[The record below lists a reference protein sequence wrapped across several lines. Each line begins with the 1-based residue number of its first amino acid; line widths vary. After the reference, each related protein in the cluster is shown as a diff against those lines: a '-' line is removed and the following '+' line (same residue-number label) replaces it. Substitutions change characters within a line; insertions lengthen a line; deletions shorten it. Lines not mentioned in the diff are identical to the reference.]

1 MTPNILHNRN
11 FIDIK
16 TYTEMVDFINE
27 VGSIKN
33 PPLYKVM
40 SIILNSR
47 KAFDGE
53 DIETELHSTS
63 DLKSRIISIFLNT
76 TPTTKNSVRIELD
89 KLSFFTKM
97 KLIHPVILN
106 ICDNVFGNNFIRPE
120 NYSNYYSYIDTEC
133 LYTEITSLYVDYSSF
148 RETNFYKTVVLYLD
162 YICDSILNEYK
173 INMSANFAIKF
184 IETLNAYILFNKV
197 DSDTKTIRIDTKKY
211 HRVLN
216 SLYFNVIYKY
226 KDFNDMDNYENFSSI
241 LNIFYSSQDITN
253 ITYMEDRN
261 EERSNITKLL
271 RRSVLSNQESVTL
284 EITNIYKYFDII
296 MEIMTSNN
304 MTTSILPNK
313 FELLENDNKTLDD
326 ILNTYVLKLLRDD
339 SYDPS
344 LVIINTIALMIEIA
358 DSYYYKR
365 MSMKSIIPILD
376 HTIKEVLLKDSYF
389 VDKFESIPV
398 QNYLE
403 KLFKMIIEYTNYET
417 IYDIIYENTLFNVI
431 ETLTEQKKF
440 KRCFYITDDNRTI
453 SKAILIIAM
462 IQLYIMTISDS
473 STPMSRKSTIIMLG
487 LISSTTSLIERY
499 TFDFRLY
506 AGFNDVSYVDNFDDV
521 YHSTTSSCNP
531 TYLVRIFFKGYEDK
545 LNEIFKR
552 QYDGNIKFL
561 SNSLT
566 KLVDSSY
573 LKLSM
578 IKENFHNLLI
588 YATKL
593 PILGLTVK
601 KTVHEMLLNTE
612 TILYDL
618 RLITVK
624 ERILVYDIAGKYKPL
639 LTHVMD
645 TFMGEL
651 YFVDVDFFH
660 KYTSYC
666 HDNYKN
672 VMVNF
677 VLNILFNRC
686 KDKYICND
694 GHLLKLPNLKKFDTL
709 LSIDLNNSKSY
720 LTSLFKYNDSI
731 PKIDDLVNLYI
742 YVFTRNLD
750 NLISL
755 LYNSEIKPNIAQMII
770 CNELDKFEEIVSH
783 IKALYY
789 SCTHTRLSTVIWIR
803 PIFEFYLT
811 LTKTFYSFNKNSM
824 KFILGTTDS
833 NQIASTL
840 DNLFTIH
847 VLRPLIDKLRDS
859 YKNSKKTDNLI
870 LDSSSLEH
878 IPGNTASD
886 IIGTWL
892 IHRELLTDRVYVET
906 FQLASSLSSTDEAST
921 LACEF
926 MKAVAFDLC
935 KKAKRNNKNLNLDK
949 NHDFIN
955 LSSNKHYYFKYM
967 ANLFTYDT
975 LIACLNSNITEIN
988 GKNYKMRY
996 AIQDVVAYLT
1006 IFTANRFIHSINT
1019 GIEVDGDIFTADI
1032 ADLTNVFDLNQFV
1045 YYIVMHKIDNLC
1057 NDYKVPI
1064 EYKESIPEFAE
1075 ALKHTNSPE
1084 IEVLALKYLAFI
1096 SSYEILFNNF
1106 KNNITEERFI
1116 KLKKVISE
1124 LINRGLIDD
1133 IFNREYD
1140 VTFVSNNKETVSYK
1154 ELSRRYIYDMTL
1166 YRIMRGV
1173 YTNYYSKFKFYS
1185 KVEFPNNITEMKH
1198 ELNSIL
1204 PAEYDLMGSL
1214 HDINCIIKTINQLVE
1229 YDDET
1234 FKKIIISDIYS
1245 LTSVP
1250 FYKYA
1255 TEKLKNRFI

>member
-1 MTPNILHNRN
+1 MTPTNILHNRN

-47 KAFDGE
+47 KAFEGE
-53 DIETELHSTS
+53 DIETELYSAS
-63 DLKSRIISIFLNT
+63 DLKSRIVSIFLNT

-97 KLIHPVILN
+97 ELIHPVILN
-106 ICDNVFGNNFIRPE
+106 ICDNIFGNNFIKPE
-120 NYSNYYSYIDTEC
+120 NYSSYYSYIDTNN
-133 LYTEITSLYVDYSSF
+133 LYTEVTSLYVDYSEF
-148 RETNFYKTVVLYLD
+148 RKTNFYKTVVLYID

-197 DSDTKTIRIDTKKY
+197 DPDTKTIRIDTRKY
-211 HRVLN
+211 YRVLN
-216 SLYFNVIYKY
+216 FLYFNVIYDY

-326 ILNTYVLKLLRDD
+326 ILNTYVLKLLRND

-344 LVIINTIALMIEIA
+344 LVIINIIALMIEIA
-358 DSYYYKR
+358 DSYYYKK

-376 HTIKEVLLKDSYF
+376 HTIKDVLLKDSYF
-389 VDKFESIPV
+389 LDKFQSIPV

-417 IYDIIYENTLFNVI
+417 IYDIIYENKLFNVI
-431 ETLTEQKKF
+431 EKLTKQKKF
-440 KRCFYITDDNRTI
+440 KKYFYVTDDNRTI

-462 IQLYIMTISDS
+462 IQLYTITLNDS
-473 STPMSRKSTIIMLG
+473 NTPMSKKSAIIMLG
-487 LISSTTSLIERY
+487 LVCSTTNLIERY
-499 TFDFRLY
+499 TADFRMY
-506 AGFNDVSYVDNFDDV
+506 TGFNDVSYVDNFDDV
-521 YHSTTSSCNP
+521 YHSAISSCNP
-531 TYLVRIFFKGYEDK
+531 TYLVRIFFKGHEDK

-552 QYDGNIKFL
+552 QYDDNVKFL
-561 SNSLT
+561 SNSLA

-573 LKLSM
+573 LKLS
-578 IKENFHNLLI
+578 IIRENFHDLLI

-593 PILGLTVK
+593 PILGLKVD
-601 KTVHEMLLNTE
+601 KTVHEMLLNAD

-624 ERILVYDIAGKYKPL
+624 ERILIYDIVGKYKPL
-639 LTHVMD
+639 HAHTMD
-645 TFMGEL
+645 TFMGDL
-651 YFVDVDFFH
+651 YTVDVDFFH
-660 KYTSYC
+660 DYTSYRY
-666 HDNYKN
+666 DKYKYIIG
-672 VMVNF
+672 NF
-677 VLNILFNRC
+677 VLNILFDRC
-686 KDKYICND
+686 KDRYICND
-694 GHLLKLPNLKKFDTL
+694 GNVLKLPNLKKFDTL
-709 LSIDLNNSKSY
+709 LSIDLNNSKNY

-731 PKIDDLVNLYI
+731 PKLDDLVNLYI
-742 YVFTRNLD
+742 YIFTKNLD
-750 NLISL
+750 NLIKL
-755 LYNSEIKPNIAQMII
+755 LYSSEAKPHIAQMII
-770 CNELDKFEEIVSH
+770 CDELDKFERILSH
-783 IKALYY
+783 IKTLYY
-789 SCTHTRLSTVIWIR
+789 SCTKTNLSTVVWIR
-803 PIFEFYLT
+803 PIFKFYLT
-811 LTKTFYSFNKNSM
+811 LTKTFYSFNKTSM
-824 KFILGTTDS
+824 KFILGTADS

-847 VLRPLIDKLRDS
+847 VLRPLIDKLRNS
-859 YKNSKKTDNLI
+859 YKNNKKTDNLI

-878 IPGNTASD
+878 IPGNASSD
-886 IIGTWL
+886 VIGTWL
-892 IHRELLTDRVYVET
+892 IHRELLTDRMYIET
-906 FQLASSLSSTDEAST
+906 FQLASSLSSTEKAST
-921 LACEF
+921 LACVF

-935 KKAKRNNKNLNLDK
+935 KKAKRKNKNLNLDK
-949 NHDFIN
+949 DYDFIN
-955 LSSNKHYYFKYM
+955 LSANRNYFKYM

-975 LIACLNSNITEIN
+975 FIACLNSNIAEIN

-996 AIQDVVAYLT
+996 AIQNIDAYLT
-1006 IFTANRFIHSINT
+1006 IFTANRFMHSINA
-1019 GIEVDGDIFTADI
+1019 GIEVDGDSFTTDV
-1032 ADLTNVFDLNQFV
+1032 ADLTNIFDLNQFV
-1045 YYIVMHKIDNLC
+1045 YYIIMHKIDNLC

-1075 ALKHTNSPE
+1075 VLKYANSPE

-1096 SSYEILFNNF
+1096 NSNEILFNNF

-1116 KLKKVISE
+1116 KLKEVISE

-1140 VTFVSNNKETVSYK
+1140 VTFTSNNTETVSYK

-1166 YRIMRGV
+1166 YEIMRGV
-1173 YTNYYSKFKFYS
+1173 HINYFSKFKFYS
-1185 KVEFPNNITEMKH
+1185 KVEFPNDIIEMKH
-1198 ELNSIL
+1198 DLNSII

-1214 HDINCIIKTINQLVE
+1214 HDINYIIKTINQLVE
-1229 YDDET
+1229 CDNET
-1234 FKKIIISDIYS
+1234 TKKIIVNTIYS

-1255 TEKLKNRFI
+1255 IEALKSRFI